1 MKGMFSSHIELGA
14 KVLDLHL
21 KRQNVVMSNLA
32 NIETPNYK
40 PLDLKWEKELQAA
53 LDLDARG
60 KMARTSQEHMPVV
73 FNPNT
78 FGAEWEKQ
86 FRPHMVKG
94 EDSVDLDTEMAKLSK
109 NTLMYNAMSTIIK
122 KNFEG
127 LNTIITEGKK

>member
-1 MKGMFSSHIELGA
+1 MKGLFSSHLELGA
-14 KVLDLHL
+14 KVLDLHM

-40 PLDLKWEKELQAA
+40 PLEVHWEKELQAA

-60 KMARTSQEHMPVV
+60 KMTKTQSDHLPSV
-73 FNPNT
+73 FNSKT
-78 FGAEWEKQ
+78 FGPEWDKA

-94 EDSVDLDTEMAKLSK
+94 DDSVDLDEEMAKLSK

-127 LNTIITEGKK
+127 LTTIISEGKK